1 MDDTDIAD
9 AWNVAEEP
17 FDPTKTGDKEEAVF
31 IGQQATG
38 DTIIVGK
45 EDRGEWRWVSRSGPN
60 VTLDS
65 LRVIQHGC
73 IRLTWDHSN

>member
-45 EDRGEWRWVSRSGPN
+45 EDRSEWLYTFDMGPLELEN
-60 VTLDS
+60 C
-65 LRVIQHGC
+65 R
-73 IRLTWDHSN
+73 